1 MIVCNTIANIKSFSY
16 PSMREDAGKDF
27 QGYLGSISLGSS
39 PSGEN
44 GKKGSVACPIF

>member
-1 MIVCNTIANIKSFSY
+1 MIVCNNIANIKSFN
-16 PSMREDAGKDF
+16 AWKDF